1 MNHLS
6 KGLILMAL
14 CLVFAFLELALGSV
28 TIPLNQVISILLGG
42 DAEKQ
47 SWELVV
53 RSARLPRMITAFL
66 AGSGLA
72 MSGLLMQTYFRNPLA
87 GPSVLGIT
95 SGSSLAVALLV
106 MLSGGMTV
114 WSAAVGVSGSLA
126 VAMAA
131 FVGAIAL
138 LFLIMAVA
146 KRLSDPVSLLIFGM
160 MTGYVVSAVVSVLQ
174 FSSGKEA
181 LRTFVLWGMGSFA
194 DLQQQE
200 LWILTAGVGLGI
212 LVLFP
217 AMRHLNV
224 LLLGDDQALSIG
236 VPVKRVRMSLLL
248 STGLLTGTITAFC
261 GPIAFL
267 GLAVP
272 HLARGWFKT
281 SNHTTLLWSVPLLG
295 GTLGLVCDLLSRMPW
310 TDGGLPLNAVTC
322 MVGAPVVMWVVLQ
335 NRRLGRYV

>member
-114 WSAAVGVSGSLA
+114 WSAAVGVS
-126 VAMAA
+126 
-131 FVGAIAL
+131 
-138 LFLIMAVA
+138 
-146 KRLSDPVSLLIFGM
+146 
-160 MTGYVVSAVVSVLQ
+160 
-174 FSSGKEA
+174 
-181 LRTFVLWGMGSFA
+181 
-194 DLQQQE
+194 
-200 LWILTAGVGLGI
+200 
-212 LVLFP
+212 
-217 AMRHLNV
+217 
-224 LLLGDDQALSIG
+224 
-236 VPVKRVRMSLLL
+236 
-248 STGLLTGTITAFC
+248 
-261 GPIAFL
+261 
-267 GLAVP
+267 
-272 HLARGWFKT
+272 
-281 SNHTTLLWSVPLLG
+281 
-295 GTLGLVCDLLSRMPW
+295 
-310 TDGGLPLNAVTC
+310 
-322 MVGAPVVMWVVLQ
+322 
-335 NRRLGRYV
+335 